1 VPYVTYTGS
10 VDGLVG
16 LESLLSESGF
26 AVERGKFETRTPI
39 VGPVIVRVVSW
50 IGVPIERRVS
60 TATQQVQVTKAV
72 DLVKRRYR
80 DAWIGLS
87 FEDEADQMSVR

>member
-16 LESLLSESGF
+16 LENLLSESGF
-26 AVERGKFETRTPI
+26 SIERGQMETTTPT

-50 IGVPIERRVS
+50 IAAR
-60 TATQQVQVTKAV
+60 TAQGTNEYVHRMRATKAV
-72 DLVKRRYR
+72 DLVKRRYQN
-80 DAWIGLS
+80 AWIGLS
-87 FEDEADQMSVR
+87 FEDEDDPISLR

>member
-1 VPYVTYTGS
+1 VPYVSYTGS

-16 LESLLSESGF
+16 LESLLTESGF
-26 AVERGKFETRTPI
+26 AVERGNMETTIPV

-50 IGVPIERRVS
+50 IGARTERRVS
-60 TATQQVQVTKAV
+60 TATERVQVTKAV

-80 DAWIGLS
+80 DAWIGLA
-87 FEDEADQMSVR
+87 FEDEADQISVR